1 LLGVVGKLGR
11 THKRC
16 FLATSNLFLI
26 ALTPFYTIEL
36 QMSSKKLMGRYGE
49 NRQSFTKNTE
59 SEVVPEAGRGLK
71 T

>member
-1 LLGVVGKLGR
+1 M
-11 THKRC
+11 
-16 FLATSNLFLI
+16 I
-26 ALTPFYTIEL
+26 LTPFYTIEPR
-36 QMSSKKLMGRYGE
+36 MSSKKLMGRYGE